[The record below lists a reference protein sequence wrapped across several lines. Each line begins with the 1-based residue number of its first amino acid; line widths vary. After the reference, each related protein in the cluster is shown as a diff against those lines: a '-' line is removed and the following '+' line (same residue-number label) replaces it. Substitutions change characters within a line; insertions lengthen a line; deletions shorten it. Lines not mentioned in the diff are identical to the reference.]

1 MDSQFGPRFKIIL
14 VIHLSVFIL
23 QFYIFVDLRFV
34 IDFLFK
40 LTTSLCIFLLDLI
53 MIKFSH
59 LQSLSVLIT
68 QVLLI
73 L

>member
-1 MDSQFGPRFKIIL
+1 MVSQFRPRPKIIL

-23 QFYIFVDLRFV
+23 QFYIFVDLGFV

-59 LQSLSVLIT
+59 LQSLSVLVT